1 MIKNIF
7 VLIRIKDWIK
17 NFIIFFPFLFSGNL
31 GNISAFG
38 DLLLVFIKFALASSI
53 IYIFND
59 IVDVENDRNHKT
71 KINKKPIASNL
82 VSLNL
87 AYILISSLLLILI
100 LILFNNTLILSH
112 IILYI
117 LLNFFYSAILK
128 KIAYVDLLC
137 ISAGYLIRLDAGSE
151 AINVN
156 TSLLLASTVFSLS
169 LYIILI
175 KRYSEYIYQS
185 NMRNVYKHYS
195 KKILKFLITIS
206 GVIFLICCFVFII
219 IQKFFLII
227 IYPFLI
233 YLIFRY
239 YSSSQKLTLGEYPVD
254 LIFKDKILF
263 LLSSLILIFTILVY
277 YLEL

>member
-117 LLNFFYSAILK
+117 LLNFFILQ
-128 KIAYVDLLC
+128 
-137 ISAGYLIRLDAGSE
+137 
-151 AINVN
+151 
-156 TSLLLASTVFSLS
+156 F
-169 LYIILI
+169 
-175 KRYSEYIYQS
+175 
-185 NMRNVYKHYS
+185 
-195 KKILKFLITIS
+195 
-206 GVIFLICCFVFII
+206 
-219 IQKFFLII
+219 
-227 IYPFLI
+227 
-233 YLIFRY
+233 
-239 YSSSQKLTLGEYPVD
+239 
-254 LIFKDKILF
+254 
-263 LLSSLILIFTILVY
+263 
-277 YLEL
+277 